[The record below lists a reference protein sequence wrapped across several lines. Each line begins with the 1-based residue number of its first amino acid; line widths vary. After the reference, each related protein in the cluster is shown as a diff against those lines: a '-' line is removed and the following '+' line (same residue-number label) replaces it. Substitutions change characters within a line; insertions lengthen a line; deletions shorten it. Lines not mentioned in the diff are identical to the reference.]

1 MRASKHSPGNRG
13 GFKQNILTNNM
24 NTLWKMK
31 SMSAA
36 VMGAGVALALGA
48 QTVSSQDTTASS
60 SADDTGPQ
68 VLQRFVVT
76 GSNIASADT
85 ALAVPV
91 AVIGSQQIRASGVLT
106 NALDILRK
114 IAPGISGIGNENATL
129 SSASTLGGSSVL
141 IHGLPTLVL
150 INGRRVAYDPADAEN
165 ATSEFVDVN
174 MIPVA
179 AIERLEVLT
188 GGASAIYGSDAVGG
202 VVNIILRKDY
212 NGWEVNAHYGYS
224 DNNGHYSERVGSIVG
239 GVSNGTTSVTLSAE
253 YTQQDPIFFSN
264 RPYTNPY
271 YATVYY
277 PGIIDIYNVATGND
291 EFYKLTAGHNAPPGG
306 GTYTIDQL
314 VAQGYYTDL
323 GNSNSA
329 ATIAGVQSGL
339 NLARHQTLAQSNK
352 RQSATADFEHHIA
365 GDSLV
370 AFGDVLYSHT
380 VSQSSLNAQPQFP
393 YVSTPNID
401 LVETGSTPPPAG
413 TEYTPVTAPG
423 NPFSQAF
430 IDQGSTDGSA
440 GYAVDAHNRFVNY
453 PRTFI
458 NDSTLLRIEGGL
470 RGKINESF
478 SWEVAANIN
487 RYQDS
492 YKNLNLLDA
501 NAFISAFA
509 AGTLNPFAIA
519 QSPGVLPGNIL
530 GTAFVDYL
538 STLNSYDALLR
549 GALFELPGGKVN
561 FAVGGSLTREN
572 LSAVPDANSADSGW
586 VDSPTILPFN
596 RNRRVGAGFAEV
608 QFPVLSR
615 IAFAHAL
622 TVDVAG
628 RYENYQGIG
637 SSSVPK
643 VDLKYQPVDEQLT
656 LRASAGRSFIAP
668 TLYALYGPVT
678 SGSSAS
684 ITYTGANGTTYN
696 NVQFESV
703 SGSNP
708 RLQPSKS
715 TTWTAGFV
723 YSPKALGNFT
733 LTVDYYQT
741 VQHGEVGFL
750 DQGTVVQNV
759 ENLGAASPY
768 ASNIHF
774 GSANGPGPNG
784 NAPGQISSK
793 PFSNVYLVTPYVNLG
808 ATAIK
813 GLDASAEY
821 QLKTAGFG
829 QFDVAVEAALYSSY
843 MLQILP
849 SENYYQYAGTA
860 SGNAFANNVGTLP
873 RWRTYTTL
881 GWKFRGFDLLLEHTF
896 VPHVNAVG
904 AGGSGATAPVQLAS
918 FQQWDLGMGY
928 NFGTLRLNP
937 WLNNLSVRAGV
948 NNLFDYMPPVAPGAT
963 FETNSDIATYNGAVG
978 RMLYAEVRYK
988 F

>member
-1 MRASKHSPGNRG
+1 MHSLLKLRS
-13 GFKQNILTNNM
+13 L
-24 NTLWKMK
+24 
-31 SMSAA
+31 SAA
-36 VMGAGVALALGA
+36 LAAAGAAA
-48 QTVSSQDTTASS
+48 TVSAQAQGTPDASAG
-60 SADDTGPQ
+60 ADAAPQ

-85 ALAVPV
+85 ALAIPV
-91 AVIGSQQIRASGVLT
+91 AVIGSEQIRDSGVQT

-114 IAPGISGIGNENATL
+114 ISPGISGLGSENATI

-150 INGRRVAYDPADAEN
+150 VNGRRVAYDPADAEA
-165 ATSEFVDVN
+165 ATSEFVDLN

-202 VVNIILRKDY
+202 VVNVILRKDY
-212 NGWEVNAHYGYS
+212 NGWEANTHYGYS
-224 DNNGHYSERVGSIVG
+224 DNAGHYSERVGSLVG

-253 YTQQDPIFFSN
+253 YSQTDPIYFKS

-277 PGIIDIYNVATGND
+277 PGIIDIYNVSTGND

-306 GTYTIDQL
+306 GKYTIDQL
-314 VAQGYYTDL
+314 VSQGYYTDL
-323 GNSNSA
+323 GNSNDA
-329 ATIAGVQSGL
+329 ATVAGVQSGL
-339 NLARHQTLAQSNK
+339 NLADHQTLAQSNK
-352 RQSATADFEHHIA
+352 RQSATADFEHHIR
-365 GDSLV
+365 GDALV
-370 AFGDVLYSHT
+370 AFGDLLYSHT
-380 VSQSSLNAQPQFP
+380 VTQSSLNAQPQFP

-401 LVETGSTPPPAG
+401 LVETGQTPAPAG

-430 IDQGSTDGSA
+430 IDQGSADGSA
-440 GYAVDAHNRFVNY
+440 GFAVDAHNRFVNY

-458 NDSTLLRIEGGL
+458 DDSTLLRVEGGL
-470 RGKINESF
+470 RGKINDDF
-478 SWEVAANIN
+478 SWEMAADIN
-487 RYQDS
+487 RYQDT

-509 AGTLNPFAIA
+509 AGTLNPFAVNQA
-519 QSPGVLPGNIL
+519 PGVLPGSIL
-530 GTAFVDYL
+530 GAAFVDYL
-538 STLNSYDALLR
+538 STLNSYDGLLR
-549 GALFELPGGKVN
+549 GALLELPGGKVR

-572 LSAVPDANSADSGW
+572 LSAEPDLNSATNGW

-596 RNRRVGAGFAEV
+596 RNRRIEAGFAEV
-608 QFPVLSR
+608 EVPLLSR
-615 IAFAHAL
+615 VPYAHSL
-622 TVDVAG
+622 QLDVAG

-643 VDLKYQPVDEQLT
+643 VDLKYQPFDEQLT
-656 LRASAGRSFIAP
+656 LRASAGKSFIAP

-678 SGSSAS
+678 QGSSSS

-708 RLQPSKS
+708 ALKPSRS

-723 YSPKALGNFT
+723 YSPRALGNFT
-733 LTVDYYQT
+733 LTLDYYQT
-741 VQHGEVGFL
+741 VQHGEVGFV
-750 DQGTVVQNV
+750 DQGTVVQSV
-759 ENLGAASPY
+759 ENLGAASLY
-768 ASNIHF
+768 AGDVHF
-774 GSANGPGPNG
+774 GSATGPGPSG
-784 NAPGQISSK
+784 NTPGQISSK

-813 GLDASAEY
+813 GVDLSAEY
-821 QLKTAGFG
+821 QVKTQGFG
-829 QFDVAVEAALYSSY
+829 EFQAAVEATLYSSY
-843 MLQILP
+843 LMQVLP

-860 SGNAFANNVGTLP
+860 SGNGYANAVGTLP

-881 GWKFRGFDLLLEHTF
+881 DWKDHGFDVLMANTF
-896 VPHVNAVG
+896 VPQVNAVG
-904 AGGSGATAPVQLAS
+904 PGGSGATAPTRLAS
-918 FQQWDLGMGY
+918 FQQWDLGVGY
-928 NFGTLRLNP
+928 NFAALKLSP
-937 WLNNLSVRAGV
+937 WLSNLSVRLGV
-948 NNLFDYMPPVAPGAT
+948 NNLFDYMPPAAPGAT

-978 RMLYAEVRYK
+978 RMYYAEARYK